1 MAVDLLWKSSLLTSA
16 TFIMNSNTGNETGF
30 SALANGSAVV
40 SSVSGSS
47 GVFSPSTWGY
57 GPFLGIEFNSGGSFT
72 PGNAGALLGWFLRSF
87 DGGTTFETG
96 IGTPSTT
103 VPYLARSPDFIIPLI
118 GSAHASGNRVGA
130 IGLVP
135 APPVPFKVAV
145 QNMAG
150 AALPTS
156 TTNWI
161 KAVSVTLQGV

>member
-1 MAVDLLWKSSLLTSA
+1 MAVDLLWKPTLLASA
-16 TFIMNSNTGNETGF
+16 TFLINSNTGNETGF

-47 GVFSPSTWGY
+47 GVFNPSTWGY
-57 GPFLGIEFNSGGSFT
+57 GPLLEIEFNAGGSFT
-72 PGNAGALLGWFLRSF
+72 PGNAAALLGWFLRSI
-87 DGGTTFETG
+87 DGGSTFETG

-118 GSAHASGNRVGA
+118 GAAHASGNRVGA

-135 APPVPFKVAV
+135 TPPVPFKVAV

-161 KAVSVTLQGV
+161 KAVSATLQGA